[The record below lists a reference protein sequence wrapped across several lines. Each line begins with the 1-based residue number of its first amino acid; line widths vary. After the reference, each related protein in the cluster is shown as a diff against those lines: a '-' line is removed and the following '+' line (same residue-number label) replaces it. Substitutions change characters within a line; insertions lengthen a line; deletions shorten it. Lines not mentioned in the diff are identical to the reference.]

1 MRALTILAVLALA
14 APARADVAGTYD
26 VQFEEAAGSCTAKPE
41 TFAKG
46 SVTIAM
52 KKKAL
57 SVKFDK
63 IFEMVGKAPKD
74 SKIEAKTKNL
84 IGTSMMGLSARY
96 SVAGTAD
103 GATVELV
110 VTAQYIRQ
118 DTYKPH
124 CQQVWN
130 VKGTARAAAAG
141 R

>member
-1 MRALTILAVLALA
+1 MRTLALLLLLA
-14 APARADVAGTYD
+14 ATAPALADVAGTYD
-26 VQFEEAAGSCTAKPE
+26 VQFEEAAGSCPAKPE

-46 SVTIAM
+46 SVVITV
-52 KKKAL
+52 KKSTL
-57 SVKFDK
+57 TVKFDK
-63 IFEMVGKAPKD
+63 IFQMVGAAPKD
-74 SKIEAKTKNL
+74 DKINAKTKNL

-96 SVAGTAD
+96 SVAGRAD
-103 GATVELV
+103 GTNVELV

-130 VKGTARAAAAG
+130 VKGTR